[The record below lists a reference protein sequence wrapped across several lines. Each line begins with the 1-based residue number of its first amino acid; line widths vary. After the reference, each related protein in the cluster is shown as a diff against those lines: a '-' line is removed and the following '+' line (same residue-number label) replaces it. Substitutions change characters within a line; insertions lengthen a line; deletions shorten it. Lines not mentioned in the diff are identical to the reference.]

1 MNYLD
6 IELMGSD
13 QVLHRLRDFKGKKV
27 VLYFYPKD
35 NTSGCT
41 LEAQEFTR
49 LQDDFMNLGYKIIG
63 VSKDT
68 VKSHQ
73 NFIEKQNLDLLL
85 LSDPETRLIEAFN
98 VYVEKSMYGRK
109 YMGIERSTF
118 LLDEEGQIVKEY
130 RSVKAKE
137 HPSSLLCDLK

>member
-13 QVLHRLRDFKGKKV
+13 QVLHRLKDFKGKKV

-41 LEAQEFTR
+41 MEAQEFTR
-49 LQDDFMNLGYKIIG
+49 LQDEFMNLGYKIIG
-63 VSKDT
+63 VSKDS

-73 NFIEKQNLDLLL
+73 SFIEKQNLDLLL
-85 LSDPETRLIEAFN
+85 LSDTEGRLVEAFN

-118 LLDEEGQIVKEY
+118 ILDEFGNISKEY

-137 HPSSLLCDLK
+137 HPYSLLCELK

>member
-13 QVLHRLRDFKGKKV
+13 QVLHRLKDFKGKKV

-118 LLDEEGQIVKEY
+118 LLDEEGKIVKEY

-137 HPSSLLCDLK
+137 HPSTLLCDLK